1 MLTGFI
7 SNWNR
12 PFSDAVK
19 VTTMYR
25 EAEEA
30 INQGLSPFARIL
42 LGSVSGLFG
51 LMMIFI
57 APPTDKQV
65 YFYLFGGFCL
75 AISFACIFKGW
86 VRQFLG
92 SLIGL
97 CLVIVSGWYLV
108 SQLIQGGPLFSARSE
123 QSLFNAVLFALFF
136 GIPGLAYML
145 KARFG
150 LSKKSS

>member
-1 MLTGFI
+1 
-7 SNWNR
+7 
-12 PFSDAVK
+12 
-19 VTTMYR
+19 MYR
-25 EAEEA
+25 EAEET

-42 LGSVSGLFG
+42 LGGVSGLFG

-123 QSLFNAVLFALFF
+123 QSIFNAVLFALFF
-136 GIPGLAYML
+136 GIPGLTYML